1 MTAEHDDG
9 CGPVRVV
16 VWCRQPAAGAEP
28 LRAAYHQVSA
38 RLRGTEGLLG
48 NALLESLLDPGG
60 WQVVSE
66 WESFAAFRRWE
77 QGSEHRAMTA
87 PLRPYQDTA
96 RPRVYDLYRVRAAY

>member
-1 MTAEHDDG
+1 MTAGNADDRG
-9 CGPVRVV
+9 VVRVV
-16 VWCRQPAAGAEP
+16 IWCRQPASGPQP
-28 LRAAYHQVSA
+28 LQAAYHQVST
-38 RLRGTEGLLG
+38 RLHGTQGLLG

-66 WESFAAFRRWE
+66 WESFAAFRHWE
-77 QGSEHRAMTA
+77 QGAEHRAATA